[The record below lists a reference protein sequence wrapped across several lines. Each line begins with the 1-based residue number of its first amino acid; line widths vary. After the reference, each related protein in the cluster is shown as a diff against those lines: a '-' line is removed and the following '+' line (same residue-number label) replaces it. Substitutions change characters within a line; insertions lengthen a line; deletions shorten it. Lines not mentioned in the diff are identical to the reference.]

1 MNCDKVLKYE
11 EDPLPTTE
19 VKTEPQVNY
28 KFLVLCLVLFIRKI
42 VDWYIET

>member
-1 MNCDKVLKYE
+1 MNSDRPVDVKLE

-28 KFLVLCLVLFIRKI
+28 KFFILCLVLFIRKI
-42 VDWYIET
+42 VD